1 MESCRNTVQ
10 VTPVGLLK
18 MNSDRWR
25 REDDCR
31 QAFPREEAQKKN
43 PPSPPP
49 FLLPCQAKYLFVLST
64 RRANLSG
71 RALLPIA
78 YVCSGRSVTCD
89 IGFQTFGQNGQ
100 FAVIPDFS
108 EYSGQQFLEADGSGV
123 LVGHRRVALRLNVAG
138 PGYLRM
144 SHKEEQKLWSV
155 TFMSSLS
162 S

>member
-1 MESCRNTVQ
+1 MESCRNTAQ

-31 QAFPREEAQKKN
+31 QAFPREEAQKK
-43 PPSPPP
+43 
-49 FLLPCQAKYLFVLST
+49 T
-64 RRANLSG
+64 RRRHHRSYFPVRRNIFLFF
-71 RALLPIA
+71 RPDEQINPIA

-89 IGFQTFGQNGQ
+89 LKMDIGSQTFGQNGQ

>member
-1 MESCRNTVQ
+1 MSEYSSSDACWSAQDEQRQ
-10 VTPVGLLK
+10 VEAG
-18 MNSDRWR
+18 R
-25 REDDCR
+25 RLPASVSTR
-31 QAFPREEAQKKN
+31 GGAKKN